1 MLCNFLGCVK
11 IVFEMNFVKNALLTM
26 GNDTYNTWEWQQS
39 KIMKLLKLFDA
50 PTK

>member
-26 GNDTYNTWEWQQS
+26 GNDTLTIPENGGRVKSWN
-39 KIMKLLKLFDA
+39 F
-50 PTK
+50 